1 MEIKIL
7 NSIMLALQELVW
19 PQPNQHMVER
29 LMVELLM
36 VEPLMVESILVEYL
50 LVESFMVEHF
60 LVEPSWWSTS

>member
-1 MEIKIL
+1 MKTKIL

-19 PQPNQHMVER
+19 PHPNQHMVER
-29 LMVELLM
+29 LM
-36 VEPLMVESILVEYL
+36 VEPLMVESILVEHL